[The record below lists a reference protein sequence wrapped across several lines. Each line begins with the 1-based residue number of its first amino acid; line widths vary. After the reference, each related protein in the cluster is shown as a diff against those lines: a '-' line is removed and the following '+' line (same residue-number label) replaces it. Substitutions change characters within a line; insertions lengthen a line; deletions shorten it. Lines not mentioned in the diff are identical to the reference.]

1 MPSAKGKRKVQ
12 THEIRKRFLDHFVKA
27 GHTEV
32 PSASVILDDPNLLFV
47 NAGMVQFVPY
57 FLGQRTPPYPTATS
71 IQKCIRTPD
80 IDEVGITTRHN
91 TFFQMAG
98 NFSFGDYFKRGAID
112 LAWTLLTKSVAD
124 GGYGFDPDKLW
135 ATVYWDDDEASQLWQ
150 EVAGLPAE
158 RIQRRGM
165 ADNYWSMGI
174 PGPCGPSSEIYYD
187 RGPEYGPEG
196 GPLASEERYIEIWNL
211 VFMENERGEGT
222 TKDDYRILGPLPR
235 KNIDTGM
242 GVERVA
248 VLLQGVHNVYET
260 DLLRPV
266 IDVVAAQAPREYDV
280 GKHDDDVRY
289 RIIADHSRTA
299 AILIGDGVSPG
310 NDGRGYVLRRLL
322 RRVIRSAKL
331 LGIDT
336 PIMGDLMATVRDAM
350 GPSYPELVADFD
362 RINRIAV
369 AEETAFNRTLTS
381 GSRLF
386 DEVAGATKASGATVL
401 SGSDAFTLHDTYGF
415 PIELTLEMAAEAGL
429 RVDELGFRELMAE
442 QRRRAKADAAARKHA
457 HADLSAY
464 RELVDAGPTEF
475 TGFDELTSE
484 ARILGIFVDGKRVPV
499 VAHATDGAD
508 RVELVLD
515 RTPLYAES
523 GGQVADE
530 GTISGTGAGETARA
544 AVTDVQ
550 KIAKSLW
557 AHRVNV
563 ESGEFVEG
571 DTVIAAVDPGWRRGA
586 TQGHS
591 GTHMVHAALRQVLGP
606 NAVQA
611 GSLNRPGYLR
621 FDFNWQGPLTEE
633 QRVQVEE
640 VTNEAVQA
648 DFEVHTFTEQLDKA
662 KAMGALALFG
672 ESYPDRV
679 RVVEIGGPFSLELC
693 GGTHVHNSA
702 QIGPVTILGESS
714 VGSGVR
720 RVEAYVG
727 LESFRHLAKERALMA
742 GLASSLKVPSD
753 EVPARVANLVERL
766 RAAEKELE
774 RSRLASARAAAVN
787 AAAGAERI
795 GNVRLVA
802 QRMAGGMTAADLRS
816 LVGDIRGKLG
826 SDPAVVAL
834 IAGGEPGLEGDS
846 VPYAV
851 AANSAAQDLGIRAN
865 DLVKQLSVAIDGR
878 GGGKADLAQG
888 SGKNPFGIDAALDA
902 VRAEIARVS

>member
-1 MPSAKGKRKVQ
+1 VQ

-47 NAGMVQFVPY
+47 NAGMVQFVPF
-57 FLGQRTPPYPTATS
+57 FLGQRTPPHPTATS

-98 NFSFGDYFKRGAID
+98 NFSFGDYFKRGAIE
-112 LAWTLLTKSVAD
+112 LAWSLLTNSIAD
-124 GGYGFDPDKLW
+124 GGYGFDPEKLW
-135 ATVYWDDDEASQLWQ
+135 ATVYLDDDEAAKLW
-150 EVAGLPAE
+150 EEIAGLPAE

-211 VFMENERGEGT
+211 VFMQNERGEGT
-222 TKDDYRILGPLPR
+222 TKDDYPILGPLPR

-266 IDVVAAQAPREYDV
+266 IDLVATRGPRPYDV
-280 GKHDDDVRY
+280 GNHDDDVRY

-331 LGIDT
+331 LGIDD
-336 PIMGDLMATVRDAM
+336 PIVGELMATVRDAM

-362 RINRIAV
+362 RIRRIAV
-369 AEETAFNRTLTS
+369 AEETAFNRTLQS

-386 DEVAGATKASGATVL
+386 DEVAGATKASGADVL

-429 RVDELGFRELMAE
+429 QVDETGFHELMLQ
-442 QRRRAKADAAARKHA
+442 QRQRAKADAAARKHA

-475 TGFDELTSE
+475 TGFDELTSQ

-499 VAHATDGAD
+499 VAHGLDGGAGAD

-523 GGQVADE
+523 GGQVADV
-530 GTISGTGAGETARA
+530 GTISGTGASESARA

-550 KIAKSLW
+550 KIAKTLW
-557 AHRVNV
+557 VHRVNV

-571 DTVIAAVDPGWRRGA
+571 DVVTAAVDAGWRKGA

-633 QRVQVEE
+633 QRTQIEE
-640 VTNEAVQA
+640 VTNQAVQA
-648 DFEVHTFTEQLDKA
+648 DFEVHTFNEQLDKA

-672 ESYPDRV
+672 ESYPDQV

-742 GLASSLKVPSD
+742 ALASSLKVPSE
-753 EVPARVANLVERL
+753 EVPARVANLVDRL
-766 RAAEKELE
+766 KAAEKELE
-774 RSRLASARAAAVN
+774 RTRLATARSAAVN
-787 AAAGAERI
+787 AAAGAQRV

-802 QRMAGGMTAADLRS
+802 QRMSSGMSAADLRS

-834 IAGGEPGLEGDS
+834 IAEGEGGS

-851 AANSAAQDLGIRAN
+851 AANPAAQDLGIRAN
-865 DLVKQLSVAIDGR
+865 DLVKQLAGAVDGR

-888 SGKNPFGIDAALDA
+888 SGKDASGIDAALDA
-902 VRAEIARVS
+902 VRAEIARVG

>member
-1 MPSAKGKRKVQ
+1 MQ

-47 NAGMVQFVPY
+47 NAGMVQFVPF
-57 FLGQRTPPYPTATS
+57 FLGQRTPPYATATS

-98 NFSFGDYFKRGAID
+98 NFSFGDYFKRGAIE
-112 LAWTLLTKSVAD
+112 LAWTLLTKSVDD
-124 GGYGFDPDKLW
+124 GGYGLDPERIW
-135 ATVYWDDDEASQLWQ
+135 ATVYFEDDEAAQLWQ

-165 ADNYWSMGI
+165 ADNFWSMGI

-187 RGPEYGPEG
+187 RGPEFGPEG
-196 GPLASEERYIEIWNL
+196 GPIANEDRYVELWNL
-211 VFMENERGEGT
+211 VFMQSERGEGT
-222 TKDDYRILGPLPR
+222 TKTDFEILGPLPR

-248 VLLQGVHNVYET
+248 FVLQGVHNVYET

-266 IDVVAAQAPREYDV
+266 IDKVATVAARPYDV
-280 GKHDDDVRY
+280 GNHEDDVRY

-331 LGIDT
+331 LGIEG
-336 PIMGDLMATVRDAM
+336 PIVGELMATVRDAM

-369 AEETAFNRTLTS
+369 AEETAFNRTLQA

-386 DEVAGATKASGATVL
+386 EEVASTTKASGASVL
-401 SGSDAFTLHDTYGF
+401 SGTDAFTLHDTYGF

-429 RVDELGFRELMAE
+429 QVDEVGFRELMAE

-475 TGFDELTSE
+475 TGFDELSSE

-499 VAHATDGAD
+499 VAHGTDGAD

-523 GGQVADE
+523 GGQVADA
-530 GTISGTGAGETARA
+530 GTISGTGSSETARA

-550 KIAKSLW
+550 KIAKTLW
-557 AHRVNV
+557 VHQVNV

-571 DTVIAAVDPGWRRGA
+571 DTVVAAVDPGWRKGA

-621 FDFNWQGPLTEE
+621 FDFNWQGPLTDE
-633 QRVQVEE
+633 QRTQIEE
-640 VTNEAVQA
+640 VTNQAVQA

-672 ESYPDRV
+672 ESYPDQV

-702 QIGPVTILGESS
+702 QIGPVTILGEAS

-727 LESFRHLAKERALMA
+727 LESFKHLAKERALMA
-742 GLASSLKVPSD
+742 GLASSLKVPSE

-774 RSRLASARAAAVN
+774 RTRLANARAAAVN
-787 AAAGAERI
+787 AAAGAQRI
-795 GNVRLVA
+795 GNVRVVA
-802 QRMAGGMTAADLRS
+802 QRMSAGMTAADLRS

-834 IAGGEPGLEGDS
+834 IAEGEGGT

-851 AANSAAQDLGIRAN
+851 AANPAAQDLGIRAN
-865 DLVKQLSVAIDGR
+865 DLVKQLAGAVDGR

-888 SGKNPFGIDAALDA
+888 SGKDSSGIEAALA
-902 VRAEIARVS
+902 ALKSEIARVS

>member
-1 MPSAKGKRKVQ
+1 MQ

-47 NAGMVQFVPY
+47 NAGMVQFVPF
-57 FLGQRTPPYPTATS
+57 FLGQRTPPYATATS

-98 NFSFGDYFKRGAID
+98 NFSFGDYFKRGAIE
-112 LAWTLLTKSVAD
+112 LAWALLTNSVAD
-124 GGYGFDPDKLW
+124 GGYGLDPEKLW
-135 ATVYWDDDEASQLWQ
+135 ATVYLDDDEAAGLWR
-150 EVAGLPAE
+150 EVAGLPAD

-187 RGPEYGPEG
+187 RGPDYGPEG
-196 GPLASEERYIEIWNL
+196 GPVVNEDRYLEIWNL
-211 VFMENERGEGT
+211 VFMQNERGEGT
-222 TKDDYRILGPLPR
+222 TKEDYEILGPLPR

-248 VLLQGVHNVYET
+248 LILQGVPNVYET
-260 DLLRPV
+260 DLLRPI
-266 IDVVAAQAPREYDV
+266 IDLVAARAPRGYDQ
-280 GKHDDDVRY
+280 GNHADDVRY

-299 AILIGDGVSPG
+299 AILIADGVSPG

-331 LGIDT
+331 LNIDT
-336 PIMGDLMATVRDAM
+336 AIVGDLMATVRDAM
-350 GPSYPELVADFD
+350 GPSYPELASDSD

-369 AEETAFNRTLTS
+369 AEETAFNRTLAS

-386 DEVAGATKASGATVL
+386 DEVAGATRSSGVSVV

-415 PIELTLEMAAEAGL
+415 PIELTLEMASEAGL
-429 RVDELGFRELMAE
+429 TVDEGGFRELMAQ

-457 HADLSAY
+457 HADLTAY

-499 VAHATDGAD
+499 VAHGQAVDAD

-523 GGQVADE
+523 GGQIADV
-530 GTISGTGAGETARA
+530 GTISGTGSGSSARA

-550 KIAKSLW
+550 KIAKTLW
-557 AHRVNV
+557 LHRVNV

-571 DTVIAAVDPGWRRGA
+571 DGVAAAADAGWRKGA

-633 QRVQVEE
+633 QRGQIEE
-640 VTNEAVQA
+640 VTNRAVQA
-648 DFEVHTFTEQLDKA
+648 DFAVHTFTEQLEKA
-662 KAMGALALFG
+662 KAMGAMALFG
-672 ESYPDRV
+672 ESYPDEV
-679 RVVEIGGPFSLELC
+679 RVVEIGGPFSIELC
-693 GGTHVHNSA
+693 GGTHVATSA

-714 VGSGVR
+714 IGSGVR

-727 LESFRHLAKERALMA
+727 LDSFRHLAKERALMA
-742 GLASSLKVPSD
+742 GLASSLKVPSE
-753 EVPARVANLVERL
+753 EVPARVASLVERL
-766 RAAEKELE
+766 KAAEKELE
-774 RSRLASARAAAVN
+774 RARLASVRAAAVN

-802 QRMAGGMTAADLRS
+802 QRMSSEMTPADLRT

-834 IAGGEPGLEGDS
+834 IAAPAGGES
-846 VPYAV
+846 STVPYVV
-851 AANSAAQDLGIRAN
+851 AANQAAQGLGLGAN
-865 DLVKQLSVAIDGR
+865 ELIKHLAAAVDGR

-888 SGKNPFGIDAALDA
+888 SGKKPAGIDAALEA
-902 VRAEIARVS
+902 LRAEIARVG

>member
-1 MPSAKGKRKVQ
+1 MQ

-47 NAGMVQFVPY
+47 NAGMVQFVPF
-57 FLGQRTPPYPTATS
+57 FLGQRTPPYATATS

-98 NFSFGDYFKRGAID
+98 NFSFGDYFKREAIE
-112 LAWTLLTKSVAD
+112 LAWSLLTTSVAD
-124 GGYGFDPDKLW
+124 GGYGLDPEKIW
-135 ATVYWDDDEASQLWQ
+135 TTVYFDDDEAVQLWQ
-150 EVAGLPAE
+150 QIAGLPAE

-187 RGPEYGPEG
+187 RGPEFGVEG
-196 GPLASEERYIEIWNL
+196 GPIANEDRYIEIWNL
-211 VFMENERGEGT
+211 VFMQNERGEGT
-222 TKDDYRILGPLPR
+222 SKDDFEILGPLPR

-248 VLLQGVHNVYET
+248 FILQGVHNVYET

-266 IDVVAAQAPREYDV
+266 IDMVAERAPRGYDA
-280 GKHDDDVRY
+280 GNHADDVRY

-322 RRVIRSAKL
+322 RRVVRSAKL
-331 LGIDT
+331 LGIDG
-336 PIMGDLMATVRDAM
+336 PVVGDLMATVRDAM
-350 GPSYPELVADFD
+350 GPSYPELVEDFD
-362 RINRIAV
+362 RIRRIAV
-369 AEETAFNRTLTS
+369 AEETAFNRTLAS
-381 GSRLF
+381 GSKLF
-386 DEVAGATKASGATVL
+386 DDVAGSTKSAGKNTV

-429 RVDELGFRELMAE
+429 QVDELGFRELMAE

-475 TGFDELTSE
+475 TGFDELSSQ

-499 VAHATDGAD
+499 VAHGGTGGAGDGQ

-523 GGQVADE
+523 GGQIADE
-530 GTISGTGAGETARA
+530 GTISGTGSGASARA

-550 KIAKSLW
+550 KIAKTLW
-557 AHRVNV
+557 VHRVNV

-571 DTVIAAVDPGWRRGA
+571 DTVVAAVDPGWRKGA

-621 FDFNWQGPLTEE
+621 FDFNWQGQLTDD
-633 QRVQVEE
+633 QRSQIEE

-648 DFEVHTFTEQLDKA
+648 DYEVHTFTERLEKA
-662 KAMGALALFG
+662 KAMGAMALFG
-672 ESYPDRV
+672 EAYPDEV

-714 VGSGVR
+714 IGSGVR

-753 EVPARVANLVERL
+753 EVPGRVANLVERL
-766 RAAEKELE
+766 KAAEKELE
-774 RSRLASARAAAVN
+774 RTRMAGARAAATN

-795 GNVRLVA
+795 GNVRVVA
-802 QRMAGGMTAADLRS
+802 QRMSGGMTAGELRS
-816 LVGDIRGKLG
+816 LVGDIRGKFG

-834 IAGGEPGLEGDS
+834 IAEGEADS

-851 AANSAAQDLGIRAN
+851 AANPAAQELGLRAN
-865 DLVKQLSVAIDGR
+865 DLVKELAVAVDGR
-878 GGGKADLAQG
+878 GGGKPDLAQG
-888 SGKNPFGIDAALDA
+888 SGKNPTGIDAALNA
-902 VRAEIARVS
+902 LRSQIAAIARVG